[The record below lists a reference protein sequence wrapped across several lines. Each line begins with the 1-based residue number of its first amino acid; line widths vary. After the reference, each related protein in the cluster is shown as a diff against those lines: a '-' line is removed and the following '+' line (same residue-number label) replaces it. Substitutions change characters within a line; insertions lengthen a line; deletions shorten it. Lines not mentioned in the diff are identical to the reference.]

1 MCCAVSVVFDVPHAT
16 AFGWESGKASSCS
29 SVSSSQIVRHLWW
42 RNQGASIWKMRHCSH
57 VCASEILF
65 EILFALG
72 GAAGLLLR
80 VGAGCRGCNLPR
92 RQPALQLCHG
102 VLVAAHL
109 QAGTRTSGSEPLW
122 NKNRR
127 STHGFV
133 HAARP
138 LHQQCAGTGTMAQQ
152 AQYGF
157 SNDIAYVYAQSL
169 STCDGWRGW

>member
-1 MCCAVSVVFDVPHAT
+1 
-16 AFGWESGKASSCS
+16 
-29 SVSSSQIVRHLWW
+29 
-42 RNQGASIWKMRHCSH
+42 MRHCSH

-80 VGAGCRGCNLPR
+80 VGAGCRGCILPR

-122 NKNRR
+122 NKHRR
-127 STHGFV
+127 STHGLSMQHDRCTGSV
-133 HAARP
+133 QGQGRWHSKRNAVSAMT
-138 LHQQCAGTGTMAQQ
+138 LHMCMH
-152 AQYGF
+152 
-157 SNDIAYVYAQSL
+157 NP
-169 STCDGWRGW
+169 